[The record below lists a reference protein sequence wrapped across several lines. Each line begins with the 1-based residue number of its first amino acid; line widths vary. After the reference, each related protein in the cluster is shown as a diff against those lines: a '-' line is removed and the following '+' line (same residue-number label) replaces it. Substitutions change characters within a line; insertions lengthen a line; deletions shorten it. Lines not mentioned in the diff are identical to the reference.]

1 MPNIAAIIKSGLPK
15 MPGDGGGAPPLDT
28 GPDVLVVVASG
39 CIDHQDSVSKQGR
52 MTSQSGGNAS
62 QK

>member
-15 MPGDGGGAPPLDT
+15 MPGDGGGAPLLGT
-28 GPDVLVVVASG
+28 GPGALVVVASG
-39 CIDHQDSVSKQGR
+39 CIDDQDSVSKKGR
-52 MTSQSGGNAS
+52 MTSQGGGNAS